1 MANEYRF
8 FLNGVE
14 CDEPNGWDA
23 TQMSLRRSDEFSGL
37 EFSFSDT
44 MSFVGNGLS
53 IVKAAYEADG
63 IDAAV
68 SISITDCGTLIYT
81 GVINFAVYSETDA
94 CPDDCAETVT
104 VGVMQSGLTQKFRNR
119 MDTPINLSDSVGVDG
134 QALTP
139 LSYFDLPLHSKELI
153 FESDYKINE
162 ALAEQE
168 LFQNILPL
176 FFVVPPM
183 QAQVREVDES
193 FEPIEYQLAPDFSN
207 SGSVALFYSGF
218 EYPAGITI
226 RTLHVTGRF
235 RFDLYSFSEIIG
247 LGSGDEFNEGYM
259 SLRLAIR
266 RATEEVE
273 ISNTVLVAPTFFN
286 TSFESRPFVDF
297 SFDVNVDFPPD
308 TNLFIYLVWEP
319 RPADIDIVIG
329 DTYERYTFI
338 TRFDLALSFLHFTE
352 NSVYPASTTKAILVH
367 EAFQRIC
374 ESITG
379 QTGIFKSDFFGGTT
393 SLPDAYA
400 SDGCERYLAL
410 TNGLN
415 IRKLLNKDGSLFPIT
430 SSFKALFDGLNA
442 IFSLGMRMELE
453 EGVERIRVEPKR
465 YFYNTDVSITMRN
478 VSEIKRSVS
487 LNDIYNEAEFGYQ
500 KWETEFKNGIDEFN
514 SKRNYLLPVIQ
525 AKRKLSQMSSLVTAG
540 YVIELTRRQQYKED
554 ASKDTSYD
562 NENFLIACVKSGGF
576 IQPQKTENFTSIENV
591 ISPET
596 AYNLRL
602 SPARMLLNWYPVLAA
617 SMVKKTDPVIKFLS
631 GTGNYK
637 LSDTRTDACRESAD
651 ELSESQDIALE
662 DVAPRL
668 RAPYVEPEN
677 YLFEYP
683 ISFSTFLSLRAKAI
697 FAIQFGCKTLVKGYL
712 KEVVYRPNGDGG
724 IATFT
729 VIKAYDGD

>member
-14 CDEPNGWDA
+14 CDEPNGFDA
-23 TQMSLRRSDEFSGL
+23 ITLSLRRSDEFSGL

-53 IVKAAYEADG
+53 IIKAAYEADG

-68 SISITDCGTLIYT
+68 TISITDCGTLIYT

-134 QALTP
+134 GALTP

-153 FESDYKINE
+153 FESDYRINE
-162 ALAEQE
+162 LLTFQEAYQDVLPAIYATPPFQLNLQEVEQ
-168 LFQNILPL
+168 
-176 FFVVPPM
+176 
-183 QAQVREVDES
+183 S
-193 FEPIEYQLAPDFSN
+193 FEPIEFQIQPDLSNLA
-207 SGSVALFYSGF
+207 SVALFYSGF
-218 EYPAGITI
+218 TYPPGVTT
-226 RTLHVTGRF
+226 RVLHITGRW
-235 RFDLYSFSEIIG
+235 RFSLFSYSEIIG
-247 LGSGDEFNEGYM
+247 LGSGDEFNDGEM
-259 SLRLAIR
+259 RVRVVVR
-266 RATEEVE
+266 RATEDIE
-273 ISNTVLVAPTFFN
+273 ISSEIVYGPTYFN
-286 TSFESRPFVDF
+286 TTYEDRPFVDIDIDTTV
-297 SFDVNVDFPPD
+297 SFPPD
-308 TNLFIYLVWEP
+308 SNLFIWLEWSP
-319 RPADIDIVIG
+319 TPADIDIFIG
-329 DTYERYTFI
+329 DTYGRYTLLAN
-338 TRFDLALSFLHFTE
+338 FDATVSFLHFTE
-352 NSVYPASTTKAILVH
+352 NSVYPASTTKAVLVH

-415 IRKLLNKDGSLFPIT
+415 IRKLLNKDGTLFPIT

-576 IQPQKTENFTSIENV
+576 IQPQKTENFASIENV